1 MEQIRGIDS
10 KGKYLYDEDTVRVN
24 DDKIIDK
31 TRTAGTMQEEFEKQK
46 QICAAKLDDDPV
58 HPTHYTSFD
67 PEVDI
72 DCRTAMRAAFG
83 KENVKH
89 GFLQNAFEYIW
100 RSSSKGRNLDI
111 QKAIRELQMFLEL
124 GGYE

>member
-1 MEQIRGIDS
+1 MEQTAEDLLKETEKMKKS
-10 KGKYLYDEDTVRVN
+10 LLDEDDMFLD
-24 DDKIIDK
+24 DDKIN
-31 TRTAGTMQEEFEKQK
+31 
-46 QICAAKLDDDPV
+46 
-58 HPTHYTSFD
+58 PTHYTSYD

-83 KENVKH
+83 KENVKQ

-100 RSSSKGRNLDI
+100 RSSSKGKNVDI